1 MTGAEWRSGL
11 DHLDPKQAELL
22 LGTSLSRRFV
32 SLPMWLNHPANVSGF
47 YGILIAVA
55 LLLPYRVS
63 FGDAIWWPTWIFHA
77 SLLIAACMM
86 LGFASLIIARFSKR
100 APVTPP
106 RTVLYTMPFIGLAVR
121 GGNITELFAIP
132 PALVWFLLLL
142 PGPLYVHLSWAP
154 RWRMLCRLE
163 DGKDP
168 FEEIDIQP
176 HETETDMDAIVDNDD
191 DLKDV
196 LDTILSEE
204 EVKSGPS
211 GHQRARRCATRHR
224 GRRA

>member
-1 MTGAEWRSGL
+1 MFIIPKGGPRAMTGAEWRSGL
-11 DHLDPKQAELL
+11 DHLAPKQAELL

-32 SLPMWLNHPANVSGF
+32 SLPMWLNHPANVAGF
-47 YGILIAVA
+47 YGVLIAMA

-63 FGDAIWWPTWIFHA
+63 YGDAIWWPTWIFHA
-77 SLLIAACMM
+77 CLLIAACML

-100 APVTPP
+100 PPVTPP
-106 RTVLYTMPFIGLAVR
+106 RTMLYAMPFVGLAVL
-121 GGNITELFAIP
+121 GANITELLILP
-132 PALVWFLLLL
+132 GGLVWFLLLL

-163 DGKDP
+163 DGMDP
-168 FEEIDIQP
+168 FENIDIEP
-176 HETETDMDAIVDNDD
+176 VETETDMDAIVEEDD

-204 EVKSGPS
+204 E
-211 GHQRARRCATRHR
+211 
-224 GRRA
+224 

>member
-1 MTGAEWRSGL
+1 MFIMSPAKQPLMTGADWRAGL
-11 DHLDPKQAELL
+11 EQLGPKEADLL
-22 LGTSLSRRFV
+22 LGTSLSRRFA
-32 SLPMWLNHPANVSGF
+32 SLPMWLNHPANVAGF
-47 YGILIAVA
+47 YGILVSLA

-77 SLLIAACMM
+77 SLLVASCML
-86 LGFASLIIARFSKR
+86 LGFASLIIARFSQR
-100 APVTPP
+100 APVAPP
-106 RTVLYTMPFIGLAVR
+106 RTVLYTMPFVGLAVL
-121 GGNITELFAIP
+121 GGNITELFSLP

-168 FEEIDIQP
+168 FENITIEP
-176 HETETDMDAIVDNDD
+176 VETETDMEAIVDDDD

-204 EVKSGPS
+204 E
-211 GHQRARRCATRHR
+211 
-224 GRRA
+224 